1 MKPNTNMIRH
11 NQYLLCLLI
20 AAGLFIS
27 SCGDDY
33 LNRVPFSNYTS
44 ENYWENE
51 VQITTA
57 VNGIYPILRNQF
69 AGDIWKLAEFAT
81 DNTTFQFNP
90 ADRGGQILEEID
102 YFLANADNGVFASI
116 WNSSYNGIARA
127 NFILINIEDAA
138 FTEEENRAIREAET
152 RFLRAF
158 FYYHLAIH
166 FGDVPIVLEPLT
178 DEEEAIARERDPV
191 EQVYAEAIIPDLEFA
206 IDNLP
211 ADWNAA
217 NTGRATRGAAQMLL
231 AKVHFSRGDYALA
244 LPLLNSIVESGEY
257 GLMQNYRDIFDP
269 AFDNNQE
276 IIFAA
281 QFATAANQG
290 SGFMLGWLPFNSGA
304 DITDGLIPGS
314 RAGLNIPTRDIVRA
328 YEDGDRRLNAS
339 VGFYVDG
346 GDTTT
351 YIRKYV
357 YPPIP
362 TGGTDV
368 DWPIFRYADALLM
381 QAEAILET
389 EGGIPDNV
397 FQTINVLRSRAGL
410 PAIFPGNPNPDLDVQ
425 TNEALIEAL
434 RRERRVEL
442 AFESHRWYD
451 LLRYGTVEEVMRAH
465 GEEQKAIQ
473 DFLNPF
479 PNAYTDINRLWAI
492 PSNEIIGFGY
502 KQNEGW

>member
-1 MKPNTNMIRH
+1 MKRY
-11 NQYLLCLLI
+11 NQSFFFLFFV
-20 AAGLFIS
+20 AGLLFAG
-27 SCGDDY
+27 CGDDF
-33 LNRVPFSNYTS
+33 LSRVPPSNYTS
-44 ENYWENE
+44 ENYWEDE
-51 VQITTA
+51 IQITTA

-69 AGDIWKLAEFAT
+69 VGDIWKLAEFAT

-90 ADRGGQILEEID
+90 ADRGGQILEEVD
-102 YFLANADNGVFASI
+102 YFLANADNGVFSAI

-127 NFILINIEDAA
+127 NFILINIGDAA
-138 FTEEENRAIREAET
+138 FNVEENRAIREAET

-158 FYYHLAIH
+158 FYYNLAVH

-178 DEEEAIARERDPV
+178 DEEEAIARRRDPV
-191 EQVYAEAIIPDLEFA
+191 ERVYNEAIIPDLEFA

-211 ADWNAA
+211 TDWNAA
-217 NTGRATRGAAQMLL
+217 NIGRATRGAAQMLL
-231 AKVHFSRGDYALA
+231 AKVYFSCGEYGLA

-314 RAGLNIPTRDIVRA
+314 RAGLNIPTQDIVRA

-339 VGFYVDG
+339 VGFYEDG

-357 YPPIP
+357 FPPIP

-381 QAEAILET
+381 QAEAVLET
-389 EGGIPDNV
+389 QGGIPDQV
-397 FQTINVLRSRAGL
+397 FQTLNVLRSRAGL
-410 PAIFPGNPNPDLDVQ
+410 PVIFPGNPNPDLNVQ
-425 TNEALIEAL
+425 TTEELREAL
-434 RRERRVEL
+434 RQERRVEL

-451 LLRYGTVEEVMRAH
+451 LLRYGTLEEVMRAH
-465 GEEQKAIQ
+465 GEEQKEIQ
-473 DFLNPF
+473 AFLDPF
-479 PNAYTDINRLWAI
+479 PDAYTDINRLWAI

-502 KQNEGW
+502 EQNEGW